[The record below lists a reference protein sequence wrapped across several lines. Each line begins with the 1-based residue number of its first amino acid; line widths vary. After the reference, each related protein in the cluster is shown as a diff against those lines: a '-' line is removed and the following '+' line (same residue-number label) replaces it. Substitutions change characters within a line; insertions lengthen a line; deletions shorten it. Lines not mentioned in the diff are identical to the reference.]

1 MDVEP
6 TDTDN
11 QLNFYNR
18 MDKERNISNVQLMLK
33 EDWWLV
39 KHFPG
44 PIGCTQAGSQDGVEE
59 RGEIKL
65 SQFILHN

>member
-18 MDKERNISNVQLMLK
+18 MDKERNISTVQLMLK
-33 EDWWLV
+33 EDLLV
-39 KHFPG
+39 KHFLG